1 MNVKDVDL
9 LRRSALFRFLP
20 DEHFEK
26 IRSLLQEERHDFGD
40 LIVKQGE
47 PASAFY
53 ILISGRARV
62 VKSGA
67 SNGEEIVLATLRP
80 GDSFGEAA
88 LTEGGTRTATV
99 RCSTSV
105 EVLRL
110 DRAEFLALTETA
122 PELKEYMQVTRRA
135 HTLQS
140 FLYEFSNFGRLP
152 TLALRGVIEKL
163 ERVQFQKGNLI
174 IKEGDSAGPMYIL
187 EKGRARAFTQNNGA
201 QVNLAFY
208 RDGDFFGEL
217 SILNGSPRAAS
228 VEAYSDCDLL
238 ALDPDAV
245 RSLKQSYPEFGKLLE
260 ERLAQY
266 KAKAEARVPL
276 DFTEELVPAETL
288 AHNKVA
294 LDGKFAV
301 KEKEGAEAPFA
312 DDEGHFRK
320 RKQRIRKFEHI
331 TQIDEMDCGAASLGM
346 ICRHFGRKVS
356 LARTHPAALSHR
368 Y

>member
-1 MNVKDVDL
+1 MNTKDVDL
-9 LRRSALFRFLP
+9 LRRSDLFRFLP

-26 IRSLLQEERHDFGD
+26 IRPLLQEERHDFGD
-40 LIVKQGE
+40 LIVKQGD

-67 SNGEEIVLATLRP
+67 NNGEEIVLATLRP

-122 PELKEYMQVTRRA
+122 PEFKEYMQVTRRA
-135 HTLQS
+135 RTLQS

-152 TLALRGVIEKL
+152 TPALREVIEKL
-163 ERVQFQKGNLI
+163 ERVQFRKGNLI

-208 RDGDFFGEL
+208 RDGD
-217 SILNGSPRAAS
+217 
-228 VEAYSDCDLL
+228 
-238 ALDPDAV
+238 
-245 RSLKQSYPEFGKLLE
+245 
-260 ERLAQY
+260 
-266 KAKAEARVPL
+266 
-276 DFTEELVPAETL
+276 
-288 AHNKVA
+288 
-294 LDGKFAV
+294 
-301 KEKEGAEAPFA
+301 
-312 DDEGHFRK
+312 
-320 RKQRIRKFEHI
+320 
-331 TQIDEMDCGAASLGM
+331 
-346 ICRHFGRKVS
+346 
-356 LARTHPAALSHR
+356 
-368 Y
+368 

>member
-1 MNVKDVDL
+1 MNTKDVDL
-9 LRRSALFRFLP
+9 LRRSDLFRFLP

-26 IRSLLQEERHDFGD
+26 IRPLLQEERHDFGD
-40 LIVKQGE
+40 LIVKQDD

-67 SNGEEIVLATLRP
+67 NNGEEIVLATLRP

-122 PELKEYMQVTRRA
+122 PEFKEYMQVTRRA
-135 HTLQS
+135 RTLQS

-152 TLALRGVIEKL
+152 APALREVIEKL
-163 ERVQFQKGNLI
+163 ERVQFRKGNLI

-201 QVNLAFY
+201 QFEA
-208 RDGDFFGEL
+208 EL
-217 SILNGSPRAAS
+217 SRIRQVAGGTPGAIQSENRSAYSPRFHRGIGSGRNA
-228 VEAYSDCDLL
+228 
-238 ALDPDAV
+238 
-245 RSLKQSYPEFGKLLE
+245 
-260 ERLAQY
+260 
-266 KAKAEARVPL
+266 
-276 DFTEELVPAETL
+276 
-288 AHNKVA
+288 
-294 LDGKFAV
+294 
-301 KEKEGAEAPFA
+301 GA
-312 DDEGHFRK
+312 
-320 RKQRIRKFEHI
+320 
-331 TQIDEMDCGAASLGM
+331 
-346 ICRHFGRKVS
+346 
-356 LARTHPAALSHR
+356 
-368 Y
+368 